1 MALSPGLMIA
11 VKFSTSS
18 MPMLEIVKVL
28 PLISSG
34 ASLPLRAFS
43 ASSFARAF
51 TSVMVSSSA
60 LRITGTTRPCS
71 RETAT
76 PRCTWLFQRVVL
88 PSVDAVH
95 RGKLLQRQHHR
106 LRDEVGDRVRRAL
119 LLELGAELHEIG
131 HIHLDRDEEMRG
143 A

>member
-1 MALSPGLMIA
+1 MMERTTTLSSRTTAFFSVLDTARMALSPGLMIA

-34 ASLPLRAFS
+34 ASLPVRALS
-43 ASSFARAF
+43 ASSFERAF
-51 TSVMVSSSA
+51 TSAMLSSSA

-88 PSVDAVH
+88 PSV
-95 RGKLLQRQHHR
+95 
-106 LRDEVGDRVRRAL
+106 
-119 LLELGAELHEIG
+119 ELFTSGNSFSVSTTAS
-131 HIHLDRDEEMRG
+131 EMKSVTV
-143 A
+143 